1 MSDYLLRIFAKEAG
15 VRAIACTVPQLVQE
29 AHERHKTEAIATVAL
44 GRALAGGVLMGATLK
59 VGQEIALKFE
69 GDGPLGKII
78 VEADSNGIVRG
89 YIAQPAIAWSP
100 AVHGFEVGKAV
111 GRNGLLTV
119 VKDLRLKEL
128 YRGSV
133 PLVSGEIDEDLAYYL
148 AQSEQVPALVGLG
161 TVVADSGRVLAA
173 GGLLIQSVPPHAPE
187 TLALLSGRL
196 AEMPPIAELF
206 GAGQTPETFLAE
218 LFATI
223 PYQTLESRPVRF
235 RCSCSRERAEQALI
249 SLGANDLRDLLA
261 SEGQADIDCH
271 FCREHYLFAAVDLER
286 LIATLSQ

>member
-15 VRAIACTVPQLVQE
+15 VRAIACTIPNLVQE
-29 AHERHKTEAIATVAL
+29 GHERHKTKAIATVAL
-44 GRALAGGVLMGATLK
+44 GRALAGGVLLGATLK
-59 VGQEIALKFE
+59 VRQEVALKFE

-89 YIAQPAIAWSP
+89 YIAQPDLDWP
-100 AVHGFEVGKAV
+100 PMVHGFEVGKAV

-128 YRGSV
+128 YHGSV

-148 AQSEQVPALVGLG
+148 AQSEQVPSLVGVG
-161 TVVADSGRVLAA
+161 TVVDDSGRVVAA
-173 GGLLIQSVPPHAPE
+173 GGVLVQSVPPHTPE

-218 LFATI
+218 LFGQI
-223 PYQTLESRPVRF
+223 PYQTLETRPVRF
-235 RCSCSRERAEQALI
+235 QCSCSRERAEQALI
-249 SLGANDLRDLLA
+249 SLGAEELGDLLEK
-261 SEGQADIDCH
+261 EGKAEIDCH
-271 FCREHYLFAAVDLER
+271 FCRQHYLFEAQDLQR
-286 LIATLSQ
+286 LIALSQ